1 MSKIAIV
8 KKGIVPVYAKPKFGV
23 QIDEIMHGMPCVIT
37 KESGMFARIKTF
49 YGYEG
54 YVDTECLKTV
64 EINEE
69 YTALIKLAI
78 QEKQFTN
85 KFLNLCF
92 TDTTHL
98 YMVSAT
104 YIDALKK
111 PKVQA
116 TIVEKL
122 PMGAF
127 VQIKGVPN
135 KENWQ
140 KVMLQSGEQAYIKAE
155 QIVKAPDFS
164 AYTELRKKSEIKQ
177 LRKRICKRALSF
189 LGTQYTWG
197 GKSTLGI
204 DCSGL
209 AFMAYMLNGI
219 VIYRDAKI
227 KEGYPIKSIDYI
239 DIEPA
244 DLLYFPGH
252 VAIYLGKGEFI
263 HATAQNGIYGVVVS
277 SFNRNSSNY
286 AQHLHETLS
295 HCGKLYFKA

>member
-1 MSKIAIV
+1 MHKIAIV
-8 KKGIVPVYAKPKFGV
+8 KKGIVPVYAKPKVGV
-23 QIDEIMHGMPCVIT
+23 LIDEIMHGMPCVIT

-54 YVDTECLKTV
+54 YVDTESLKTI
-64 EINEE
+64 EINKE
-69 YTALIKLAI
+69 YTALMKLAM

-92 TDTTHL
+92 TDTAHL
-98 YMVSAT
+98 HMVSAK

-116 TIVEKL
+116 AIIEKL

-140 KVMLQSGEQAYIKAE
+140 KIILQSGEPAYIKAE
-155 QIVKAPDFS
+155 QIIEAPDFS
-164 AYTELRKKSEIKQ
+164 AFTELRKKSEIKQ
-177 LRKRICKRALSF
+177 LRKNICKTALSF

-197 GKSTLGI
+197 GKSALGI

-227 KEGYPIKSIDYI
+227 KEGYPIKSVEYM

-244 DLLYFPGH
+244 DLIYFPGH

-286 AQHLHETLS
+286 APHLHETLS
-295 HCGKLYFKA
+295 HCGKLYFK